1 MQRARQQ
8 RISESVTASTGPRTR
23 PDGEQPRL
31 AVSAG
36 RDDVAP
42 WRYAGPRDQS
52 RLLDWFLSADLS
64 ADVNYQ
70 FLCVLTA
77 RRKPHEWRT
86 EADFQTDLRGSL
98 KDLGWSEAG
107 WEDLLSR
114 PARRRHVMPTGT
126 ETGRFGSQRFTSR
139 SRLVAHFR
147 TVQERLKRI
156 QERFVKANETKSDTD
171 RLRSSRSLNVLAEML
186 GDVRFD
192 FVREDE
198 SKWPRVFGRRLLRRM
213 PPELESSSTSLAG
226 ELAVALS
233 QRMVGA
239 KKVGRCAVCGSAWI
253 ATDGRSRR
261 ILCYDSDCARVQR
274 QRRKKPEPREQV
286 NARVA
291 RWRKAK
297 ERARAG
303 ELARKAES

>member
-147 TVQERLKRI
+147 KIQRDAAAHPRAVRQGKRDEERYRSVALESVTECAR
-156 QERFVKANETKSDTD
+156 RDAGRCPL
-171 RLRSSRSLNVLAEML
+171 RLRSR
-186 GDVRFD
+186 G
-192 FVREDE
+192 
-198 SKWPRVFGRRLLRRM
+198 
-213 PPELESSSTSLAG
+213 
-226 ELAVALS
+226 
-233 QRMVGA
+233 
-239 KKVGRCAVCGSAWI
+239 
-253 ATDGRSRR
+253 
-261 ILCYDSDCARVQR
+261 
-274 QRRKKPEPREQV
+274 
-286 NARVA
+286 
-291 RWRKAK
+291 
-297 ERARAG
+297 
-303 ELARKAES
+303 